1 MDRLSE
7 LVNLASFGEFNKIR
21 DTWYLLGSFEVNSKT
36 KAYIKGTIVKVNTG
50 TNKGLDGCIIYVK
63 ENYLVGGAYGAVDW
77 DTLAKDSIEQ
87 YAITVNGTL
96 TPAFYVLLTKDEV
109 DSIEE
114 PIDEN
119 YQPFATE
126 TKKKSFE
133 PTDTEIIID
142 DTNLQLIMSEIGV
155 PFLSFD
161 EVEYSRETICNMCVL
176 PALRRYYREKPIIKR
191 ETKGPYAAC
200 QVVKFELPKNCTGI
214 RRAEFRQ
221 GGQMSEG
228 GFTSAK
234 AFAIEQY
241 MIGGGPQGGRFGRG
255 VRYNKPV
262 PGYTGIGAA
271 GSTQSLAMMQRAA
284 QQAVSNYYKRV
295 RFNIEKLPDGR
306 KIASG
311 YTSIGGS
318 LDIEFKY
325 WSPDFSLVDFDDLEI
340 VIKHAKSYVMR
351 NIGALRTLVKTDTP
365 GALDVSGFQNRAQT
379 LEDEVNKYYNE
390 RPKVAVLRGEA

>member
-1 MDRLSE
+1 
-7 LVNLASFGEFNKIR
+7 
-21 DTWYLLGSFEVNSKT
+21 
-36 KAYIKGTIVKVNTG
+36 
-50 TNKGLDGCIIYVK
+50 
-63 ENYLVGGAYGAVDW
+63 
-77 DTLAKDSIEQ
+77 
-87 YAITVNGTL
+87 
-96 TPAFYVLLTKDEV
+96 
-109 DSIEE
+109 
-114 PIDEN
+114 
-119 YQPFATE
+119 
-126 TKKKSFE
+126 
-133 PTDTEIIID
+133 
-142 DTNLQLIMSEIGV
+142 
-155 PFLSFD
+155 
-161 EVEYSRETICNMCVL
+161 
-176 PALRRYYREKPIIKR
+176 
-191 ETKGPYAAC
+191 
-200 QVVKFELPKNCTGI
+200 
-214 RRAEFRQ
+214 
-221 GGQMSEG
+221 MSEG